1 LVLGAIERTPSGPAE
16 RFIDRPAVVVGP
28 EGLSRTMRPQVILV
42 ATLLLNAGLFALNLD
57 VAIASGSR
65 VVLAEAI
72 YAITDL
78 AGSALLIAGLYLSRR
93 PPDHEHPFGFG
104 KERFFWAFVSIVV
117 TFTMTGMV
125 ALVTGIEQATDPHV
139 VTHIGE
145 GLLVVA
151 ASLGVSSLGIW
162 ITLREL
168 RISRQTLATLL
179 ESAHQGLKS
188 VFYQDFVSIVGAV
201 IAFGGLLVIY
211 KTHDY
216 ALDGGI
222 AALQGVLL
230 VATGFLLTAES
241 RAYIV
246 GRALDPDV
254 ARSMLSL
261 VERDPRVARV
271 RSAQSMQLGPDD
283 ALIALR
289 INFQDGL
296 TTDQL
301 EAAIDQIGQALRSTY
316 PVIRH
321 IIIEP
326 ES

>member
-1 LVLGAIERTPSGPAE
+1 
-16 RFIDRPAVVVGP
+16 
-28 EGLSRTMRPQVILV
+28 MRPQVILL
-42 ATLLLNAGLFALNLD
+42 ATLLLNAGLFALNLS
-57 VAIASGSR
+57 VAIVSGSR

-78 AGSALLIAGLYLSRR
+78 TGSALLLSGLYLSRR
-93 PPDHEHPFGFG
+93 PPDSEHPFGFG

-117 TFTMTGMV
+117 TFTTTGMV
-125 ALVTGIEQATDPHV
+125 ALVTGIEQAVAPHP
-139 VTHIGE
+139 VTHLLE

-151 ASLGVSSLGIW
+151 ATIGVSSLGIW

-168 RISRQTLATLL
+168 RISRETLATLL
-179 ESAHQGLKS
+179 GSAHQGLKS
-188 VFYQDFVSIVGAV
+188 VFYQDLVSIVGALV
-201 IAFGGLLVIY
+201 AFAGLVVIY
-211 KTHDY
+211 RTHDY
-216 ALDGGI
+216 ALDGAV
-222 AALQGVLL
+222 AALEGFLL
-230 VATGFLLTAES
+230 VATGFVLTAES
-241 RAYIV
+241 REYLV

-283 ALIALR
+283 ALVALR

-301 EAAIDQIGQALRSTY
+301 EAAIDQVSQALRSTY
-316 PVIRH
+316 PVLRH

>member
-1 LVLGAIERTPSGPAE
+1 
-16 RFIDRPAVVVGP
+16 
-28 EGLSRTMRPQVILV
+28 MRPLVILV
-42 ATLLLNAGLFALNLD
+42 ATLLLNVGLFILNLS
-57 VAIASGSR
+57 VALVSGSR

-72 YAITDL
+72 YAIADL
-78 AGSALLIAGLYLSRR
+78 AGSALLVFGLLRSRR

-117 TFTMTGMV
+117 TFTMSGMV
-125 ALVTGIEQATDPHV
+125 ALVTGIEQATSPHPL
-139 VTHIGE
+139 THVPE

-151 ASLGVSSLGIW
+151 ATLAVSLVGIW
-162 ITLREL
+162 VTLREL
-168 RISRQTLATLL
+168 RIARQTLATLL
-179 ESAHQGLKS
+179 DSAHQGLKA
-188 VFYQDFVSIVGAV
+188 VFYQDLIAIAGALV
-201 IAFGGLLVIY
+201 AIAGLLVVY
-211 KTHDY
+211 RTHDY
-216 ALDGGI
+216 ALDGGA

-230 VATGFLLTAES
+230 VVTGFILTADS
-241 RAYIV
+241 RAYIT

-283 ALIALR
+283 ALVALR

-301 EAAIDQIGQALRSTY
+301 EAAIDQVSQALRSTY
-316 PVIRH
+316 PVLRH

>member
-1 LVLGAIERTPSGPAE
+1 
-16 RFIDRPAVVVGP
+16 
-28 EGLSRTMRPQVILV
+28 MRPQVVIA
-42 ATLLLNAGLFALNLD
+42 ATLLLNLALFVVNLEVALL
-57 VAIASGSR
+57 SGSR
-65 VVLAEAI
+65 TVLSQAI
-72 YAITDL
+72 YTVTDL
-78 AGSALLIAGLYLSRR
+78 AGSGFLLWGLYLSRR
-93 PPDHEHPFGFG
+93 PADYAHPFGFG

-125 ALVTGIEQATDPHV
+125 ALVTGIEQATSPHV
-139 VTHIGE
+139 VTHLGE
-145 GLLVVA
+145 SVLVVL
-151 ASLGVSSLGIW
+151 ASLAVSSVGIW

-179 ESAHQGLKS
+179 DSAHQGLKS
-188 VFYQDFVSIVGAV
+188 VFYQDLISIVGAIV
-201 IAFGGLLVIY
+201 AVAGLLVVY
-211 KTHDY
+211 RTHDY
-216 ALDGGI
+216 ALDGAT
-222 AALQGVLL
+222 AAIEGFLL
-230 VATGFLLTAES
+230 VATGFVLTAES
-241 RAYIV
+241 RAYII
-246 GRALDPDV
+246 GRALDPDI

-283 ALIALR
+283 ALVALR

-301 EAAIDQIGQALRSTY
+301 ESAIDQVGQALRSTY

>member
-1 LVLGAIERTPSGPAE
+1 
-16 RFIDRPAVVVGP
+16 
-28 EGLSRTMRPQVILV
+28 MRPLVILLT
-42 ATLLLNAGLFALNLD
+42 TLLLNAALFALNLF
-57 VAIASGSR
+57 VSILSGSR

-72 YAITDL
+72 YAIADL
-78 AGSALLIAGLYLSRR
+78 IGSALLVWGLYRSRR

-125 ALVTGIEQATDPHV
+125 ALVTGVEQAADPHV
-139 VTHIGE
+139 VTHIGL
-145 GLLVVA
+145 GLLVVG
-151 ASLGVSSLGIW
+151 ASLAVSLIGIW

-168 RISRQTLATLL
+168 RMSRQTLATLL
-179 ESAHQGLKS
+179 DSAHQGLKS
-188 VFYQDFVSIVGAV
+188 VFYQDLISIVGAA
-201 IAFGGLLVIY
+201 IAVVGLLVVY
-211 KTHDY
+211 RTHYY
-216 ALDGGI
+216 ALDGAI
-222 AALQGVLL
+222 AALEGALL
-230 VATGFLLTAES
+230 VATGFVLTAES
-241 RAYIV
+241 RAYII
-246 GRALDPDV
+246 GRALDPDI

-283 ALIALR
+283 ALVALR

-301 EAAIDQIGQALRSTY
+301 EAAIDQVSLVLKSTY
-316 PVIRH
+316 PVLRH

>member
-1 LVLGAIERTPSGPAE
+1 
-16 RFIDRPAVVVGP
+16 
-28 EGLSRTMRPQVILV
+28 MRPQVILV
-42 ATLLLNAGLFALNLD
+42 ATLLLNAGLFALNLF
-57 VAIASGSR
+57 VAVQSGSR

-78 AGSALLIAGLYLSRR
+78 TGSGLLLWGLYLSRR

-117 TFTMTGMV
+117 TFTTTGMV

-145 GLLVVA
+145 GLLVVGA
-151 ASLGVSSLGIW
+151 TLAVSMVGIW

-168 RISRQTLATLL
+168 RIARETLATLL

-188 VFYQDFVSIVGAV
+188 VFYQDLVSIVGAV
-201 IAFGGLLVIY
+201 IAFAGLLVIY
-211 KTHDY
+211 RTHDY
-216 ALDGGI
+216 ALDGAI
-222 AALQGVLL
+222 AALEGFLL
-230 VATGFLLTAES
+230 VATGFVLTAES
-241 RAYIV
+241 REYLI
-246 GRALDPDV
+246 GRALDPGV
-254 ARSMLSL
+254 ALSMVTL

-271 RSAQSMQLGPDD
+271 RSAQSMLLGPDD
-283 ALIALR
+283 ALVALR

-301 EAAIDQIGQALRSTY
+301 EATIDQVSLALKSMY
-316 PVIRH
+316 PVLRH